1 MKKAS
6 KSTLSTESQSSW
18 YAVTTRSR
26 HEKVVAEQLW
36 QKEIECFL
44 PLRAVLSK
52 WKDRRKKVQFPL
64 FPGYLFVNV
73 SMTERRLDILRIPSV
88 ASIVGLNG
96 HPLLI
101 PTEQIDSV
109 KRLVFS
115 TLPYDPYPY
124 ILEGTRVEI
133 IRGALKGLQGILLEK
148 KSNCRFIL
156 SVNLIQQ
163 AVSCEVNCHDVEKI
177 G

>member
-1 MKKAS
+1 MKATS
-6 KSTLSTESQSSW
+6 KSTLSTESQSNW

-36 QKEIECFL
+36 QKGIESFL
-44 PLRAVLSK
+44 PLRTVLSK
-52 WKDRRKKVQFPL
+52 WKDRYKKVKFPL
-64 FPGYLFVNV
+64 FSGYLFVNV
-73 SMTERRLDILRIPSV
+73 SITERRLDIIKIPSI

-96 HPLLI
+96 HPLPI
-101 PTEQIDSV
+101 PREQINSV

-124 ILEGTRVEI
+124 ISKGNKVEI
-133 IRGALKGLQGILLEK
+133 IRGALKGLRGILIEK
-148 KSNCRFIL
+148 KSSYCFIL

-163 AVSCEVNCHDVEKI
+163 AVSCEVNCHDVENT